1 MPAALPPPL
10 PYVDLFRASPSD
22 RIQVIKGGVPATK
35 AKRMISDLH
44 VDQRVM
50 LAALNLSTATI
61 NRKASR
67 DEALSLDEGE
77 RVIGVARLIG
87 QLQAMIE
94 DSGNP
99 EGFDAPEWL
108 AQWLREPL
116 PALGQARPID
126 LLDTMEG
133 QRLVSTAL
141 AQIQSGAYA

>member
-1 MPAALPPPL
+1 MSTSLPAPL
-10 PYVDLFRASPSD
+10 PYVELFRASPTD
-22 RIQVIKGGVPATK
+22 RIRLIKGGVPATK

-44 VDQRVM
+44 LDQRIM
-50 LAALNLSTATI
+50 LSALNLSTATI

-87 QLQAMIE
+87 QLQDMVE
-94 DSGNP
+94 ESGDP
-99 EGFDAPEWL
+99 DGFNAPEWL
-108 AQWLREPL
+108 AAWLREPL

-133 QRLVSTAL
+133 QRMVSTAL

>member
-1 MPAALPPPL
+1 MSSALPTPL
-10 PYVDLFRASPSD
+10 PYVELFRASPTD
-22 RIQVIKGGVPATK
+22 RIRLIKGGVPATK

-44 VDQRVM
+44 LDQRVM
-50 LAALNLSTATI
+50 LTALNLSTATI

-87 QLQAMIE
+87 QLQDMIE
-94 DSGNP
+94 ESGDP
-99 EGFDAPEWL
+99 DGFDAPEWL
-108 AQWLREPL
+108 ATWLREPL

-133 QRLVSTAL
+133 QRMVSTAL

>member
-1 MPAALPPPL
+1 MSSALSTPL
-10 PYVDLFRASPSD
+10 PYVELFRASPTD
-22 RIQVIKGGVPATK
+22 RIRLIKGGVPATK

-44 VDQRVM
+44 LDQRVM
-50 LAALNLSTATI
+50 LTALNLSTATI

-87 QLQAMIE
+87 QLQDMIE
-94 DSGNP
+94 ESGDP
-99 EGFDAPEWL
+99 GGFDAPEWL
-108 AQWLREPL
+108 ATWLREPL

-133 QRLVSTAL
+133 QRMVSTAL